1 MANNASVG
9 LDGSSLLLTASPSLA
24 DEILLEEPRS
34 RIREFITLVRVM
46 RDFIRGF
53 RVLHFVGPCVT
64 VFGSARIKSD
74 SPYYELARQMG
85 AAIAQLGFTVM
96 PGGGP
101 GIMEAANRGAKD
113 AGGRSVG
120 CNIEL
125 PHEQKPN
132 PYLDR
137 FVTMHYFFVRKTL
150 LVKYSYAFVILP
162 GGAGTLDEMFEAITL
177 IQTRKITNF
186 PVVIMGTDYWDEI
199 LPFIHKMAKAGM
211 IAPSDLE
218 LVHATNSVDDAIA
231 HIRSH
236 AIERFG
242 LHVSRRVRPHSRWL
256 GERGLPPPLIALSK
270 LPPLGRRREDLH
282 PGRHSDRS

>member
-1 MANNASVG
+1 MTTNASAEP
-9 LDGSSLLLTASPSLA
+9 DGNSLSLTASPSLA
-24 DEILLEEPRS
+24 DEIFLEQPRS
-34 RIREFITLVRVM
+34 RIREFITLFRVM

-74 SPYYELARQMG
+74 SAYYELARKMG

-96 PGGGP
+96 TGGGP

-113 AGGRSVG
+113 VGGRSVG

-132 PYLDR
+132 GYLDR
-137 FVTMHYFFVRKTL
+137 FVTLHSFFVRKML

-177 IQTRKITNF
+177 IQTRKMKNF

-199 LPFIHKMAKAGM
+199 LPI
-211 IAPSDLE
+211 
-218 LVHATNSVDDAIA
+218 
-231 HIRSH
+231 
-236 AIERFG
+236 
-242 LHVSRRVRPHSRWL
+242 
-256 GERGLPPPLIALSK
+256 
-270 LPPLGRRREDLH
+270 
-282 PGRHSDRS
+282 

>member
-1 MANNASVG
+1 MATDAIAQV
-9 LDGSSLLLTASPSLA
+9 DGTSLALTASPSLA

-34 RIREFITLVRVM
+34 RIGELITLRRVV
-46 RDFIRGF
+46 RDFVRGF

-74 SPYYELARQMG
+74 SPYYELARKMG

-96 PGGGP
+96 TGGGG

-113 AGGRSVG
+113 VGGRSVG

-132 PYLDR
+132 SYLDR

-150 LVKYSYAFVILP
+150 LVKYSYAFVIMP

-186 PVVIMGTDYWDEI
+186 PVVIMGTDYWDDI
-199 LPFIHKMAKAGM
+199 LPFIHKMAMAGM

-231 HIRSH
+231 HIRTH
-236 AIERFG
+236 AIDRFG
-242 LHVSRRVRPHSRWL
+242 LHPARTRRHYRWL
-256 GERGLPPPLIALSK
+256 GERALPPPLEALK
-270 LPPLGRRREDLH
+270 LRP
-282 PGRHSDRS
+282 PGRHA

>member
-1 MANNASVG
+1 MKGNASNE
-9 LDGSSLLLTASPSLA
+9 LDGTSLALIASPSLA
-24 DEILLEEPRS
+24 DEILLAEPRS

-74 SPYYELARQMG
+74 SEYYQLARKMG

-96 PGGGP
+96 TGGGP

-113 AGGRSVG
+113 VGGRSVG
-120 CNIEL
+120 CNIAL
-125 PHEQKPN
+125 PHEQRPN
-132 PYLDR
+132 GYLDR
-137 FVTMHYFFVRKTL
+137 FVTMHYFFVRKML

-177 IQTRKITNF
+177 IQTRKMKNF

-199 LPFIHKMAKAGM
+199 LPFIDKMAKAGM

-231 HIRSH
+231 HIRIH

-242 LHVSRRVRPHSRWL
+242 LHAARRVRRHWRWL
-256 GERGLPPPLIALSK
+256 GERGLPPPVAALRN
-270 LPPLGRRREDLH
+270 LRPPDRR
-282 PGRHSDRS
+282 G

>member
-1 MANNASVG
+1 MTTKVSTGPDANSIP
-9 LDGSSLLLTASPSLA
+9 LTASPSLA
-24 DEILLEEPRS
+24 DEIFLEEPRS

-74 SPYYELARQMG
+74 SEYYQLARKMG

-96 PGGGP
+96 TGGGP

-113 AGGRSVG
+113 VGGRSVG
-120 CNIEL
+120 CNIAL
-125 PHEQKPN
+125 PHEQRPN
-132 PYLDR
+132 GYLDR
-137 FVTMHYFFVRKTL
+137 FVTMHYFFVRKML

-177 IQTRKITNF
+177 IQTRKMKNF

-199 LPFIHKMAKAGM
+199 LPFIDKMAKAGM

-231 HIRSH
+231 HIRIH

-242 LHVSRRVRPHSRWL
+242 LHAARRVRRHWRWL
-256 GERGLPPPLIALSK
+256 GERGLPSPLAALRNLRPPD
-270 LPPLGRRREDLH
+270 RRA
-282 PGRHSDRS
+282 

>member
-1 MANNASVG
+1 MTTKVSTGPDANSIP
-9 LDGSSLLLTASPSLA
+9 LTASPSLA
-24 DEILLEEPRS
+24 DEIFLEEPRS

-74 SPYYELARQMG
+74 SEYYQLARKMG

-96 PGGGP
+96 TGGGP

-113 AGGRSVG
+113 VGGRSVG
-120 CNIEL
+120 CNIAL
-125 PHEQKPN
+125 PHEQRPN
-132 PYLDR
+132 WYLDR
-137 FVTMHYFFVRKTL
+137 FVTMHYFFVRKML

-177 IQTRKITNF
+177 IQTRKMKNF

-199 LPFIHKMAKAGM
+199 LPFIDKMAKAGM

-231 HIRSH
+231 HIRMH

-242 LHVSRRVRPHSRWL
+242 LHAARRVRRHWRWL
-256 GERGLPPPLIALSK
+256 GERGLPSPVAALRNLRPPD
-270 LPPLGRRREDLH
+270 RRA
-282 PGRHSDRS
+282 